1 MQALSRDPRRRHGFR
16 EGPARTP
23 EAHLGPVPFVVPL
36 HESRAADPEITGRK
50 AAVLASAAAR
60 GFPVLPGFVVTTAGC
75 AALVAAGGA
84 VAAPPLVR
92 AALDAAWD
100 ELSDGGRRTLVVR
113 SSSPGEDGATSS
125 MAGQFTSVLDVRDH
139 DVFLVAVDE
148 VIASADAGGLS
159 EDGAAPPMAVLVQ
172 PQVYPRWGGV
182 LFGVDP
188 VSGRTDR
195 LALATVE
202 GGPDQLVSGTVDGS
216 RATLTP
222 HGRIVAFEG
231 GPGAPRLPLRHRRAL
246 VGLAARG
253 ARSFGSPQDIEWAVD
268 AEAGLLL
275 LQSRPVTA
283 VGAVADRRAPV
294 LGPGPVAETFPDAL
308 SPLETDL
315 WLRPLRR
322 ALAEAVLLT
331 GAASRRQVESSPVV
345 TDVGGRAAADL
356 RLLGIAPGRR
366 SLVAKLDPRP
376 SARRLRA
383 AWRTGRLRSALPA
396 LANDLVERADEEL
409 ASVGRPST
417 LSDDHLVAALRGSHQ
432 ALVSLNAHEILAGM
446 LSPVPS
452 AGDGGGL
459 ATSAGTALHVVAAAR
474 AHGLSD
480 AEIVARHPVVLSL
493 LAPAIGAT
501 PTLPDVLVLPP
512 AGDATADPL
521 VVWREALRLRV
532 RWVQELTAVVAA
544 ELGRRLARR
553 DLLPD
558 ADAVRWMTLD
568 ELERAV
574 TSAVVP
580 DDLEARRQQPTTPP
594 LPAAFRLAGDAVVP
608 VDLGGSGA
616 GQGAGGGR
624 AMGRV
629 FHVGDGHPSD
639 GDVLVTRTLDP
650 GLAPLLAGLGG
661 LVAETGSVLSHLA
674 ILARELGVPTVVGV
688 AGALDRFPPGTVV
701 VVDGTAGEVTAVE
714 TADGADAADAARTG
728 EPS

>member
-16 EGPARTP
+16 DSPARASEAELGPA
-23 EAHLGPVPFVVPL
+23 PFVVRL
-36 HESRAADPEITGRK
+36 HGSRATDPELAGRK

-92 AALDAAWD
+92 AALDAAWV
-100 ELSDGGRRTLVVR
+100 ELTGGGLRTLVVR

-139 DVFLVAVDE
+139 DAFLAAVDA
-148 VIASADAGGLS
+148 VIASAGAGGPAD
-159 EDGAAPPMAVLVQ
+159 DGGVPPMAVLVQ

-195 LALATVE
+195 LALAAVE

-222 HGRIVAFEG
+222 RGRIVAFEG

-308 SPLETDL
+308 SPLEADL

-366 SLVAKLDPRP
+366 SLFAKLDPRP

-383 AWRTGRLRSALPA
+383 AWRTGRLRSALPG
-396 LANDLVERADEEL
+396 LANDLVKRADEEL

-417 LSDDHLVAALRGSHQ
+417 LPDDDLLAALRGSHQ
-432 ALVSLNAHEILAGM
+432 ALVSLNAHEVLAGM
-446 LSPVPS
+446 LSPVPA
-452 AGDGGGL
+452 AGDGAGS

-493 LAPAIGAT
+493 VAPAIGAT
-501 PTLPDVLVLPP
+501 PALPDVLVLPP
-512 AGDATADPL
+512 AGGDARVDPL

-558 ADAVRWMTLD
+558 ADAVRWMTID

-580 DDLEARRQQPTTPP
+580 EDLEARRRQPTAPP
-594 LPAAFRLAGDAVVP
+594 LPAAFRLAGDVVVP

-629 FHVGDGHPSD
+629 VHVGDEPPSS

-688 AGALDRFPPGTVV
+688 AGALDRFPAGTVV
-701 VVDGTAGEVTAVE
+701 VVDGAAGEVTAVE
-714 TADGADAADAARTG
+714 TADMADAAGAG